1 MATEVLRVKK
11 TKNFTVMSNHHLKNK
26 ELSLRAKGL
35 LSVILSL
42 PDNWDFTIKGLAA
55 ISKEGVDAI
64 RSSICELESAGYV
77 KRRRLKSSGKL
88 SKTEYTFY
96 EVPSQKECDAEN
108 NVEET
113 PVSEIPISDN
123 PTLEKPTLEKPTLE
137 KPMLEKPMLEN
148 PMLDKS
154 TQLNTKYIKY

>member
-1 MATEVLRVKK
+1 MAVLRVKK

-26 ELSLRAKGL
+26 ELSLRSKGL

-42 PDNWDFTIKGLAA
+42 PDNWHFTIRGLAA

-77 KRRRLKSSGKL
+77 KRRRLISRSGKV
-88 SKTEYTFY
+88 SKIEYTFY
-96 EVPSQKECDAEN
+96 EVPMQKECDTEN
-108 NVEET
+108 NVEEKPMSVT
-113 PVSEIPISDN
+113 PISN
-123 PTLEKPTLEKPTLE
+123 PILE
-137 KPMLEKPMLEN
+137 KPMLEKPILEN

>member
-11 TKNFTVMSNHHLKNK
+11 TKNFTVMFNHHLKNK
-26 ELSLRAKGL
+26 ELSLRSKGL

-42 PDNWDFTIKGLAA
+42 PDNWNFTIKGLAA
-55 ISKEGVDAI
+55 ISKEGGDAI
-64 RSSICELESAGYV
+64 RSSIRELEEAGYV
-77 KRRRLKSSGKL
+77 KRRRLISRSGKL

-96 EVPSQKECDAEN
+96 EVARQKECDAEN
-108 NVEET
+108 NVEEKPMSVT
-113 PVSEIPISDN
+113 PISDN
-123 PTLEKPTLEKPTLE
+123 PILE
-137 KPMLEKPMLEN
+137 KPMLEKPMLENPMLEN